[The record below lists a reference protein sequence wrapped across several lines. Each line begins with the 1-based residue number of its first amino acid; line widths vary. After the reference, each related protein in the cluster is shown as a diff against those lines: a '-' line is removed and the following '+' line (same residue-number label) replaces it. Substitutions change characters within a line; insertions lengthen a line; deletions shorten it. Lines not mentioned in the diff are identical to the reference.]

1 MTAVCLFLSNAMPLI
16 PSACAGQDQLA
27 SFFCSYFLFLFV
39 FLMLVALGLSFVPVF
54 FFFFL
59 ILVYTVIFHY
69 GLNVHFFNLIRLAI
83 MFIYMFIDLVDFL
96 L

>member
-1 MTAVCLFLSNAMPLI
+1 
-16 PSACAGQDQLA
+16 
-27 SFFCSYFLFLFV
+27 
-39 FLMLVALGLSFVPVF
+39 MLVALGLSFVPVCL
-54 FFFFL
+54 FFL